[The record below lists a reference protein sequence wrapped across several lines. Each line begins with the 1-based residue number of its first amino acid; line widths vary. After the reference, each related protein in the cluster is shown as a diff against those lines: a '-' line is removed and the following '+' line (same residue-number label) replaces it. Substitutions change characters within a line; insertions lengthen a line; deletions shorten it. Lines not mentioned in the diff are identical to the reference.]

1 MQPDVTGPWIFPF
14 ASRVPIYSFFFP
26 SFFFPL
32 FFSLHENCGYSL
44 VTSGY
49 VFQASSLP
57 SVTLYERKSK
67 QEIMEKSGETAMIFI
82 NINNLESFQFYY
94 FIRNL
99 NVII

>member
-1 MQPDVTGPWIFPF
+1 MQPDVTGLWIFPF
-14 ASRVPIYSFFFP
+14 TSRVPIYSFFL

-67 QEIMEKSGETAMIFI
+67 QEIIGKIG
-82 NINNLESFQFYY
+82 
-94 FIRNL
+94 
-99 NVII
+99 